1 VALPT
6 AASSSASPAHV
17 SPTGAAAA
25 PRRRSRQP
33 GFARRP
39 VRSVDIGPL
48 QDTFLISAVTM
59 IIVIRLQLWVTNY
72 PQLGG
77 GKLHI
82 AHLLWGGLFML
93 IAIGLLLSFLGRGW
107 RRPAAV
113 IGGIGFGFFVDE
125 LGKFVTSDNDYFFKP
140 TAAMIYILFIVLYFV
155 TRWMQTRRGFSDR
168 ENLFNAIDLFA
179 EAARR
184 DFDEHQKARALALL
198 DRAGNGPLVE
208 PLRAL
213 VRQTDA
219 IPAPAPGRLRRTGE
233 RLRAWCFRVVE
244 GRWFQRPLVWGLGLW
259 AGVVFLSVLV
269 LLTALGFKLAGADQV
284 FRSDALDGP
293 SIPNLA
299 SIVSSAAT
307 AGLIAVGIVK
317 LRREDR
323 VGGYRMLDRAM
334 LIQIFITQVFV
345 FVESSFAAVTGL
357 LLSILLL
364 VTIRHVE
371 RQEREA
377 AAAPSTRVPVA
388 GRGTRQPVTAQAD

>member
-1 VALPT
+1 MLR
-6 AASSSASPAHV
+6 HRRILQ
-17 SPTGAAAA
+17 
-25 PRRRSRQP
+25 PR
-33 GFARRP
+33 FARRP
-39 VRSVDIGPL
+39 VRNADIGQL

-140 TAAMIYILFIVLYFV
+140 TAAMIYILFILLYFA
-155 TRWMQTRRGFSDR
+155 TRWMQTRRGFSER

-184 DFDEHQKARALALL
+184 DFDEHEKARILTLL
-198 DRAGNGPLVE
+198 DRAGSGPLVE

-213 VRQTDA
+213 VEETSAVPPRS
-219 IPAPAPGRLRRTGE
+219 PGRIWRVGE
-233 RLRAWCFRVVE
+233 QIRASYFRVVE
-244 GRWFQRPLVWGLGLW
+244 HRWFQRLLVWGFGLW
-259 AGVVFLSVLV
+259 AGVVFLSILVLV
-269 LLTALGFKLAGADQV
+269 TALGFKLGGAEQA
-284 FRSDALDGP
+284 FSSDSLEDL
-293 SIPNLA
+293 SIPNVA
-299 SIVSSAAT
+299 SIVSSAIT

-317 LRREDR
+317 LRHEDR
-323 VGGYRMLDRAM
+323 LGAYGMFDRAM
-334 LIQIFITQVFV
+334 LIQIFITQVFI
-345 FVESSFAAVTGL
+345 FVESSFAAITGV
-357 LLSILLL
+357 LLSILVL
-364 VTIRHVE
+364 VTIRYVE
-371 RQEREA
+371 RQERERDA
-377 AAAPSTRVPVA
+377 AIPASLGAARW
-388 GRGTRQPVTAQAD
+388 